1 MFRRDGQANS
11 AMRLQ
16 SGRGL
21 SNSNIFLDCHYR
33 IILYS
38 VYIYTHNVR
47 GEKNKQIYNTFT
59 QSEEALVA
67 FHYRAMHRPSTT
79 TNATNAQNTQPVM
92 FMTLEKFRACL
103 NQTADTDCIH

>member
-1 MFRRDGQANS
+1 MAKLIVLCGCKVEEACRTQ
-11 AMRLQ
+11 
-16 SGRGL
+16 
-21 SNSNIFLDCHYR
+21 IFSSTV
-33 IILYS
+33 IIALYYT